1 MAVLHLFASI
11 SGNYLERKRDLVRLC
26 SNVTI
31 SCLSMVE
38 RNSCIA
44 EITACRRAR

>member
-1 MAVLHLFASI
+1 MALDLFASI

-31 SCLSMVE
+31 PCLSMVE

-44 EITACRRAR
+44 EITACPRAR